1 MKPREQ
7 LLKAATIHFASKGFF
22 EATIRDICDEAAM
35 NIASVNYH
43 FGSKRDLYKEVVA
56 ESYNRAGSFA
66 PMPTIEM
73 FSGNPKKA
81 LVEWVHWYIKRLM
94 TSDANT
100 FSKLLAHEMS
110 RPSGVLNEVVPSNIQ
125 PLWDALI
132 KILTALSPKD
142 SDRLRTLRGQTILG
156 SCLVH
161 RMGKQVLGKLKTK
174 NPPGENDC
182 DEIATH
188 IASTIISS
196 IEANKLER

>member
-1 MKPREQ
+1 MKPQDQ
-7 LLKAATIHFASKGFF
+7 LLKAATTHFASKGFF

-56 ESYNRAGSFA
+56 QSYDRAGSFA
-66 PMPTIEM
+66 PMPTMEM
-73 FSGNPKKA
+73 FSENPKKA
-81 LVEWVHWYIKRLM
+81 LFEWIHWYIKRLM

-132 KILTALSPKD
+132 KILTALSPQD
-142 SDRLRTLRGQTILG
+142 SDRLQTLRGQTILG
-156 SCLVH
+156 SCLIH

-174 NPPGENDC
+174 NPPRENDYK
-182 DEIATH
+182 EIATH
-188 IASTIISS
+188 IANTTIAA
-196 IEANKLER
+196 IELDKSKG